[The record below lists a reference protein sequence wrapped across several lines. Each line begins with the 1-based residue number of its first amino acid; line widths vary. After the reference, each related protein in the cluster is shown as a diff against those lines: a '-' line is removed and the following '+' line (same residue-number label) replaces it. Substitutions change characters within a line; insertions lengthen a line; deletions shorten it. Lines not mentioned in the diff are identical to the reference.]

1 MDDGSFMNFRLKAF
15 AWHFGSSACL
25 LALVIGGL
33 YLGWYRWPG
42 WYSAGMLL
50 VLPITV
56 AVDVAIGPL
65 LTFVVANPN
74 KPRRELAR
82 DISVIVAVQL
92 IALAYG
98 AIVLWHG
105 RPLYYAFSVNQLEV
119 VQAMEIPPE
128 EITLGEQ
135 RNPEL
140 TPHWYSLPRWIYAPL
155 PDDTN
160 KSQAIVNSAIGGG
173 TDVTGMP
180 SYYQPWTKGLPEL
193 RKTLQKVDDS
203 KFFSGKEKEFLKLQM
218 QALGFAPD
226 AATTI
231 PFTGRGRPLLAV
243 FDVNTMQLKALLLP
257 HA

>member
-1 MDDGSFMNFRLKAF
+1 MKFRFKAF
-15 AWHFGSSACL
+15 GWHFCGSACL
-25 LALVIGGL
+25 LTLIIGGL

-42 WYSAGMLL
+42 WYSAGVLT
-50 VLPITV
+50 VLPITLG
-56 AVDVAIGPL
+56 VDACIGPL

-82 DISVIVAVQL
+82 DISIIAAVQL

-98 AIVLWHG
+98 SVVLWHG

-128 EITLGEQ
+128 ELAFGQ
-135 RNPEL
+135 QHNPEL
-140 TPHWYSLPRWIYAPL
+140 TPHWYSRPRWVYAPL
-155 PDDTN
+155 PDDAN
-160 KSQAIVNSAIGGG
+160 KAQSIVNAAISGG

-180 SYYQPWTKGLPEL
+180 SYYQPWTNGIGEL

-203 KFFSGKEKEFLKLQM
+203 RFFSGKEKEYLKQRM
-218 QALGFAPD
+218 RELGFAPD
-226 AATTI
+226 GPTTI

-243 FDVNTMQLKALLLP
+243 FDLKTMQLKALLLP
-257 HA
+257 HP

>member
-25 LALVIGGL
+25 LTLVIGGL

-65 LTFVVANPN
+65 LTFIVANPN

-82 DISVIVAVQL
+82 DISIIAAVQL
-92 IALAYG
+92 IALSYG
-98 AIVLWHG
+98 TIVLWHG

-193 RKTLQKVDDS
+193 RRTLQKVDDS